1 MHCGKAKRRFH
12 ASHKFTKLSHGSLL
26 HDSQLNIM
34 KKKKNNISNENN
46 NCTNSTI
53 LQHAMRIE
61 K

>member
-26 HDSQLNIM
+26 HDSHLNIR
-34 KKKKNNISNENN
+34 KKKNKISNENN